1 MGRSYAGILGPLAF
15 ALVTARGAIGGWAL
29 EPTLLSASAALFVFA
44 AIGFF
49 AGQLAEFLVGQ
60 SVRVQFQAAMAAVKT
75 ADRETKQQELAK
87 TQSK

>member
-44 AIGFF
+44 TIGFF

-60 SVRVQFQAAMAAVKT
+60 SVRVQFQSAMANW
-75 ADRETKQQELAK
+75 ETKQQELAK